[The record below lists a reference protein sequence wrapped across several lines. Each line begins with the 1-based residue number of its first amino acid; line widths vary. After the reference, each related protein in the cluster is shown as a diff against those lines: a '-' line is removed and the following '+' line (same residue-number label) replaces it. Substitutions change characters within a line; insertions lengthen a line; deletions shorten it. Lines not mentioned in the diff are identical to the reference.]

1 MMVNINSAHTEP
13 LQKGESLIPGYTVIN
28 HMRRGKDCDVYYVWS
43 EERLSG
49 CIAKTLQ
56 PEALLHEDARKRIM
70 KEGEYLKAFSHPNLV
85 RGYEITA
92 DQAPVFIQETLT
104 GETLSHLIRNLTN
117 QNKALPEMQL
127 AHLGMQLC
135 SVVHYLHRNNLLH
148 LDIKP
153 SNIISQPPLAKLIDL
168 NLAASPGEVR
178 KGIGTKQYMA
188 PEQAR
193 GDILTTAADVW
204 GIGAV
209 LFFAATGK
217 RPFHSLEDGRYEQ
230 LERPAEPVRTY
241 REMDEFLADYIDRCL
256 QYEADQ
262 RPSINELHEFFSS
275 FVSKNAGN
283 ELEE

>member
-1 MMVNINSAHTEP
+1 MMVHTGITKNTEP
-13 LQKGESLIPGYTVIN
+13 LQKGESLIPGYTIIH

-56 PEALLHEDARKRIM
+56 PEAKNHEDAKNRMIR
-70 KEGEYLKAFSHPNLV
+70 EGECLKALSHPNLV
-85 RGYEITA
+85 RGYEIIANPT
-92 DQAPVFIQETLT
+92 PVIVQETLT
-104 GETLSHLIRNLTN
+104 GETLSHLVRSLAH
-117 QNKALPEMQL
+117 QHKALPIKQL

-135 SVVHYLHRNNLLH
+135 SVVHYLHLNNLLH

-153 SNIISQPPLAKLIDL
+153 SNIISQPPLAKVIDL
-168 NLAASPGEVR
+168 NLAASPGDVR

-193 GDILTTAADVW
+193 EEALTTAADVW
-204 GIGAV
+204 GVGAV

-217 RPFHSLEDGRYEQ
+217 RPFQSLEYGRYEQ
-230 LERPAEPVRTY
+230 LERPAEPVQTY
-241 REMDEFLADYIDRCL
+241 REMDGFLANHIDRCL

-262 RPSINELHEFFSS
+262 RPKLKDIHEFLCS
-275 FVSKNAGN
+275 FIEKDARC
-283 ELEE
+283 